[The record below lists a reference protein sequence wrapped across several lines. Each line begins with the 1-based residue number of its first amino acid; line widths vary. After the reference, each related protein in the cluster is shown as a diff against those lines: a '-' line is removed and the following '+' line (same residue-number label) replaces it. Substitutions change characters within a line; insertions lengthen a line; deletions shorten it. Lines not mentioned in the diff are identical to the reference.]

1 MAVEG
6 AVGIAEVGLRRESD
20 PGGDFLDA
28 ETLFHYE
35 ALRLVHP
42 DGEGVF
48 PKACPEDFPESRA
61 KGCGGHASRLRK
73 SCCREWP
80 IHFLVKEQE
89 RLCEERRVHGIDGCR
104 FAFDDSERLD
114 AENRPQLRCYGILW

>member
-1 MAVEG
+1 MSPCLPRCFCCIAAGLPLDGACCAFRVAGLGRRVAVEG
-6 AVGIAEVGLRRESD
+6 AVGIAEVGLRRESG

-61 KGCGGHASRLRK
+61 KGCGGHASRLR
-73 SCCREWP
+73 
-80 IHFLVKEQE
+80 
-89 RLCEERRVHGIDGCR
+89 
-104 FAFDDSERLD
+104 
-114 AENRPQLRCYGILW
+114 